1 MAYTSGLLKYRV
13 TILNK
18 QVASGFGETT
28 SYQPAATVW
37 ADVTWSKGAKALREG
52 ALDAYDSVIF
62 RMNFSSNV
70 AKTIIRDSLIEMH
83 GKIYQIQSLNSDYRE
98 NKIIIR
104 ATEMTTQVSIIDDF
118 NEDYDDDY
126 SGVAPSSSGNI

>member
-1 MAYTSGLLKYRV
+1 MPYSSDILRYRV

-52 ALDAYDSVIF
+52 ALDAYDTVLI
-62 RMNFSSNV
+62 RMRYNDV
-70 AKTIIRDSLIEMH
+70 VTRDSRLQH
-83 GKIYQIQSLNSDYRE
+83 CGVTYQIQSLHADSQANT
-98 NKIIIR
+98 IQIT
-104 ATEMTTQVSIIDDF
+104 ATEIVKS
-118 NEDYDDDY
+118 
-126 SGVAPSSSGNI
+126 